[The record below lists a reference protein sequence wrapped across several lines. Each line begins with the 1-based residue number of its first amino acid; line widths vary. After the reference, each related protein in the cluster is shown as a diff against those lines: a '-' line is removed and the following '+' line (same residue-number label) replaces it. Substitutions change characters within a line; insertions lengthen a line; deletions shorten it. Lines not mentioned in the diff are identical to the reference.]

1 MCDIQYNAITDE
13 EALMAIEK
21 STAEGLIQE
30 LRRGTLVISVL
41 SQLKQPQYGYSLVQR
56 LAEKGLDIEQNTLY
70 PLLRRLEKQE
80 LLESDW
86 EVTETRPRRYYKLSG
101 DGLEMLEYLTAEWDK
116 LSQVVKKLLD
126 D

>member
-1 MCDIQYNAITDE
+1 
-13 EALMAIEK
+13 MAIEK

-70 PLLRRLEKQE
+70 PLLRRLEKQK
-80 LLESDW
+80 LLASDW
-86 EVTETRPRRYYKLSG
+86 EVTQTRPRKYYKLSD
-101 DGLEMLEYLTAEWDK
+101 DGIEMLDYLTTEWEK